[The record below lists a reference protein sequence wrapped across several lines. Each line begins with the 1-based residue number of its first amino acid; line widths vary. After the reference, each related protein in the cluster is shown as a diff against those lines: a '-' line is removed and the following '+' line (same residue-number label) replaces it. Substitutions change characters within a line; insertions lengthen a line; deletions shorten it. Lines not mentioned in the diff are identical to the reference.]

1 MANFYSGQDG
11 QLFVDNA
18 ASPVAKVRSW
28 SFTASQAVLET
39 VSLEDTDRTI
49 IPGIRSITGSC
60 SIYYYSDSGEDT
72 GAGGVSTLL
81 QKFVKVSGGSDAGVS
96 KTTKASNV
104 RLKLLIDDGSTAKRF
119 IDFYAY
125 ITSLSMTNAVGQVL
139 AADISFE
146 VDGAPLGATG
156 TKLSL

>member
-11 QLFVDNA
+11 QLFVDGGSTA
-18 ASPVAKVRSW
+18 VAKVRSW

-39 VSLEDTDRTI
+39 ISLEDTDRTL

-60 SIYYYSDSGEDT
+60 SIYYYSEAGSDT

-81 QKFVKVSGGSDAGVS
+81 QKFVKPSGGSVAGTG
-96 KTTKASNV
+96 KTAKASDV
-104 RLKLLIDDGSTAKRF
+104 KLKLAIDDGSTFGRF
-119 IDFYAY
+119 IELFAY
-125 ITSLSMTNAVGQVL
+125 ITSFSMTNAVGQVL

-146 VDGAPLGATG
+146 GNGAPLGTG
-156 TKLSL
+156 SAISF

>member
-11 QLFVDNA
+11 QLFVDG
-18 ASPVAKVRSW
+18 SGTPVAKVRSW

-60 SIYYYSDSGEDT
+60 SIYYYSESGEDT

-81 QKFVKVSGGSDAGVS
+81 QKFVKTSGGATAGVS

-125 ITSLSMTNAVGQVL
+125 IPRLSMTNAVGQVL

-146 VDGAPLGATG
+146 VDGAPLGAAG
-156 TKLSL
+156 TQLFL

>member
-11 QLFVDNA
+11 QLFVDGGSTA
-18 ASPVAKVRSW
+18 VAKVRSW

-60 SIYYYSDSGEDT
+60 SIYYYSELGEDT

-81 QKFVKVSGGSDAGVS
+81 QKFVKPSGGSTAGTA

-104 RLKLLIDDGSTAKRF
+104 RFKLLIDARS
-119 IDFYAY
+119 
-125 ITSLSMTNAVGQVL
+125 S
-139 AADISFE
+139 
-146 VDGAPLGATG
+146 
-156 TKLSL
+156 

>member
-11 QLFVDNA
+11 QLFVDGSA
-18 ASPVAKVRSW
+18 TAVAKVRSW

-39 VSLEDTDRTI
+39 VSLEDKDRTI

-60 SIYYYSDSGEDT
+60 SIYYYSDSGSDT

-81 QKFVKVSGGSDAGVS
+81 QKFIKPSGG
-96 KTTKASNV
+96 TTGGAQAATSSESV
-104 RLKLLIDDGSTAKRF
+104 TLKLAFKDGSTAGRF
-119 IDFYAY
+119 IELSAY
-125 ITSLSMTNAVGQVL
+125 ITSLAMTNAVGQVL

-146 VDGAPLGATG
+146 ANGAPLGTA
-156 TKLSL
+156 LAL

>member
-11 QLFVDNA
+11 QLFVDG
-18 ASPVAKVRSW
+18 SGTPVAKVRSW

-60 SIYYYSDSGEDT
+60 SIYYYSESGEDT
-72 GAGGVSTLL
+72 GAGGVSTFL
-81 QKFVKVSGGSDAGVS
+81 QKFVKTSGGSTAGVS

-146 VDGAPLGATG
+146 VDGAPLGGAG
-156 TKLSL
+156 TELFL

>member
-11 QLFVDNA
+11 QLFVG
-18 ASPVAKVRSW
+18 SSSTPVAKVRSW

-60 SIYYYSDSGEDT
+60 SIYYYSDP
-72 GAGGVSTLL
+72 GADSEVSNLL
-81 QKFVKVSGGSDAGVS
+81 QKFVKPSGGTVAGVS
-96 KTTKASNV
+96 KAAKSSSV
-104 RLKLLIDDGSTAKRF
+104 RLALTLDDGSTAKRF
-119 IDFYAY
+119 IDFYVY

-139 AADISFE
+139 SADISFE
-146 VDGAPLGATG
+146 VDGAPLGTG
-156 TKLSL
+156 SNISL

>member
-60 SIYYYSDSGEDT
+60 SIYYYSESGSNT
-72 GAGGVSTLL
+72 GEGGVSTLL
-81 QKFVKVSGGSDAGVS
+81 QKFVKPSGGSTAGTA

-104 RLKLLIDDGSTAKRF
+104 RLKLLIDDGSTDKRF

-146 VDGAPLGATG
+146 VDGAPLGTTANVVF
-156 TKLSL
+156 

>member
-11 QLFVDNA
+11 QLFVDGGSTA
-18 ASPVAKVRSW
+18 VAKVRSW

-60 SIYYYSDSGEDT
+60 SIYYYSESGGNT

-81 QKFVKVSGGSDAGVS
+81 QKFVKPSGGSTAGTG

-104 RLKLLIDDGSTAKRF
+104 KLKLAIDDGSTDGRF
-119 IDFYAY
+119 IEFFVY
-125 ITSLSMTNAVGQVL
+125 ITSLAMTNAVGQVL

-146 VDGAPLGATG
+146 VDGAPIGTG
-156 TKLSL
+156 SAISF